1 MIKIVNKQKII
12 KNPSTIHFFNH
23 ELEPIKELLG
33 SSGLDD
39 SPIHLSYETNKIHD
53 EYRSFKLKNYRK
65 DNCISFPTFNE
76 VTPIDFYT
84 LCIAVNEGIDIFA
97 KYQTKLNKLHIM
109 YEDCKSEDVLN
120 YLLEE
125 TSFDDIDIQK
135 FVYYL
140 YLFCDIF
147 DYHYENISGMIGVV
161 KSLKSDEDTFETTSN
176 HTNFNNLKY
185 TSKYENAGLVYLVD
199 FSISLSTIARLK
211 GIVEYSNIQEIY
223 NCIKKDIDF
232 SNHPSLE
239 KISKNNEDNLMSS
252 KGSKGSKDSKCSN
265 NTVEISNN
273 DKNNDKNKK
282 IKNLLF
288 SFFLDNHAA
297 LLFVL
302 SHISYEMAT
311 FVESIKKQKI
321 NSDFIDYTS
330 SRLVQRLDNRFE
342 KIWRDL

>member
-33 SSGLDD
+33 SSGPDD
-39 SPIHLSYETNKIHD
+39 SPIHLSYETNKIQD

-65 DNCISFPTFNE
+65 DNYIAFPTFNE
-76 VTPIDFYT
+76 ITPIDFYT

-125 TSFDDIDIQK
+125 TSFDEIDIQK

-140 YLFCDIF
+140 YLFCYIF

-161 KSLKSDEDTFETTSN
+161 KSLRSDEDTFETTSN

-211 GIVEYSNIQEIY
+211 GYVEYSNIQEIY

-232 SNHPSLE
+232 SKHPSLE
-239 KISKNNEDNLMSS
+239 KILKSNEDNLKSSKSS
-252 KGSKGSKDSKCSN
+252 KGTKGSN
-265 NTVEISNN
+265 NSVEISNDDEN
-273 DKNNDKNKK
+273 KDKNKDK
-282 IKNLLF
+282 NIKNLLF

-330 SRLVQRLDNRFE
+330 SRLVQRLDKKFE

>member
-1 MIKIVNKQKII
+1 MIKIVNKQKTI

-23 ELEPIKELLG
+23 ELEPIKELYG
-33 SSGLDD
+33 SSVSDD
-39 SPIHLSYETNKIHD
+39 SPAHLSYGTNKIKD

-65 DNCISFPTFNE
+65 DNCIAFPTFNE

-161 KSLKSDEDTFETTSN
+161 KSLRSDEDTFETTSN

-185 TSKYENAGLVYLVD
+185 TLKYENAGLAYLVD
-199 FSISLSTIARLK
+199 FSISLSTIASLK

-232 SNHPSLE
+232 SKHPSLE

-252 KGSKGSKDSKCSN
+252 KGSKDSKCSN
-265 NTVEISNN
+265 NTVEISTN

>member
-33 SSGLDD
+33 SSGPDD
-39 SPIHLSYETNKIHD
+39 FPIHLSYETNKIQD

-65 DNCISFPTFNE
+65 DNYIVFPTFNE

-147 DYHYENISGMIGVV
+147 DYHYENISGMIGVL
-161 KSLKSDEDTFETTSN
+161 KSLRSDEDTFETTSN

-185 TSKYENAGLVYLVD
+185 TSKYENAGLAYLVD
-199 FSISLSTIARLK
+199 FSISLSTIASLK

-239 KISKNNEDNLMSS
+239 KILKNDTNNL
-252 KGSKGSKDSKCSN
+252 KDSKNTKSTN
-265 NTVEISNN
+265 NPVEISND
-273 DKNNDKNKK
+273 DKNKDKNKK

-302 SHISYEMAT
+302 SHISYEMAA